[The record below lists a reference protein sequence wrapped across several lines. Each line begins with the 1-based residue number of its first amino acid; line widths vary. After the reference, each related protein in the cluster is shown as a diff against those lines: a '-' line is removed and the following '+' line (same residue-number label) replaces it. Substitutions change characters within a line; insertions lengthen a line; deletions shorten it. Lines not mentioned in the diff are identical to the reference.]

1 MGLQSF
7 LRVGMRSAHVAHLT
21 GGALLVTAIGLA
33 IGLRAL
39 PYSSSTFSEVGQEEA
54 SLRPTPDFR
63 LGPLVWPVV
72 ELKGSPAF
80 APFRQAFRE
89 ACGTK
94 LGLSAAGCAAAEL
107 ARRSPFGQP
116 KDEFVDRKFDPQDH
130 FQRHLT
136 GEPGHCLTRSAILAT
151 QLLSVGVPA
160 RVVQMLPAD
169 GRGHTVV
176 EVWDE
181 CCGWTLVDPTFGGMV
196 RPLSRSAS
204 AAALQAA
211 PENARW
217 SGIRSPDFP
226 PGSEQDRLEYVRG
239 ALKGHLVY
247 PEPWLYLRMG
257 SRVAPWPFRNHV
269 VRIGPQDLWLGPVQR
284 LLQVVIPIVGLA
296 GLGFLALAWYRRPAL
311 AEAHRPG
318 GRAVSGVTG
327 SRVLRDADVFPP
339 A

>member
-1 MGLQSF
+1 MGLQSV
-7 LRVGMRSAHVAHLT
+7 LRSGLRSARAARLT
-21 GGALLVTAIGLA
+21 GGVLVVTAAGLA
-33 IGLRAL
+33 FGLRAL
-39 PYSSSTFSEVGQEEA
+39 PYSSSMFSEVGAEEA
-54 SLRPTPDFR
+54 GRRPTPDFR
-63 LGPLVWPVV
+63 LGPLFWPVV
-72 ELKGSPAF
+72 ELQESAAL
-80 APFRQAFRE
+80 APFRKAFRE

-116 KDEFVDRKFDPQDH
+116 RDEFIDRTFDPQDH
-130 FQRHLT
+130 FRRHLA

-176 EVWDE
+176 EVWDD

-196 RPLSRSAS
+196 RSPSRSAS

-211 PENARW
+211 PESVRW
-217 SGIRSPDFP
+217 SGIRSPAFP
-226 PGSEQDRLEYVRG
+226 PGSERGRLEYVQG

-247 PEPWLYLRMG
+247 PEPWLYLRIG

-269 VRIGPQDLWLGPVQR
+269 VRVGPRDLWLGPAQR
-284 LLQVVIPIVGLA
+284 LLQVAIPVVGLA
-296 GLGFLALAWYRRPAL
+296 GLGFLALGWYRSRAL

-327 SRVLRDADVFPP
+327 SRVLRDADALPP